1 MTKTKGFL
9 ALALAAV
16 TAHFCAAQVQLLPD
30 ACGKD
35 NVKFKIE
42 VGGAQPLP
50 ASPGAD
56 KAQLVLIQRNEGH
69 GGFGGISPTRFGL
82 DGAWVGANQDNSYFV
97 VTVAPGEHHLCVTWD
112 KEYKLTPFTAEAGK
126 VYYFEAHTVYHSEQ
140 LGNSRHPN
148 LQIDKSWTLSA
159 LNEDDGKA
167 RMKLSGVS
175 VSTPKN

>member
-1 MTKTKGFL
+1 MTKRNAYLAFVL
-9 ALALAAV
+9 ALWMGR
-16 TAHFCAAQVQLLPD
+16 FCAAQVQLLPD

-97 VTVAPGEHHLCVTWD
+97 MTVTPGEHHL
-112 KEYKLTPFTAEAGK
+112 A
-126 VYYFEAHTVYHSEQ
+126 
-140 LGNSRHPN
+140 SRGT
-148 LQIDKSWTLSA
+148 KST
-159 LNEDDGKA
+159 N
-167 RMKLSGVS
+167 
-175 VSTPKN
+175 